1 MIGPMELSRLKLFCS
16 SLLQDAF
23 LVAVL
28 LASPVERIVAKAG
41 ADQSSDSG
49 WPRSGGG
56 FGGGGFG
63 RFGGGGS
70 GGFRGGGRR

>member
-1 MIGPMELSRLKLFCS
+1 MIGPMQLSRVKLFCS

-28 LASPVERIVAKAG
+28 LALPVERIVAEAG

-49 WPRSGGG
+49 WPRNRSAAALAALVVVNPVG
-56 FGGGGFG
+56 FAAADDDEN
-63 RFGGGGS
+63 
-70 GGFRGGGRR
+70 